1 MKQLISDSSD
11 PISAGIA
18 NPWARGVSSDEQTV
32 RHELL
37 SACKMV
43 TQATHQVVSQF
54 KVDIGS
60 TDNLTDFGGQVK
72 SSQPDLEHF
81 VSEASHLILASKYA
95 RFLCMYKTTFFKG
108 CGPC

>member
-95 RFLCMYKTTFFKG
+95 RFFFACTKRRFL
-108 CGPC
+108 